1 MAIKKKKYRITTQA
15 ESEFLATVRR
25 FVTKI
30 ARKAGFD
37 EENILK
43 IQLAVDEACTNVIK
57 HAYKGMPRNDMRIE
71 VQVDEHKMEV
81 SVIDYGKG
89 LEPNTIQSP
98 KMNEYL
104 KNHRRGG
111 LGIHLIKKLVDE
123 VKISAFPFKKNQI
136 IMTMYRKPCSH
147 NSGPLINEHSKQGE
161 PRCVLRDTRRKWEKH
176 RMKSLERN

>member
-43 IQLAVDEACTNVIK
+43 IQLA
-57 HAYKGMPRNDMRIE
+57 
-71 VQVDEHKMEV
+71 
-81 SVIDYGKG
+81 
-89 LEPNTIQSP
+89 
-98 KMNEYL
+98 
-104 KNHRRGG
+104 
-111 LGIHLIKKLVDE
+111 VDE